1 MNNFLELLYLISFT
15 GIIGVAYSYLLS
27 GQILSASPGNNKMQ
41 EIAEAIQ
48 IGAKA
53 YLNRQY
59 KTIAVVGVIVLAI
72 VTYFFNYL
80 VGFGYFIGAF
90 LSGVAGYVGML
101 ISVKANVRTAEASRK
116 SLQSGLTIAFKSG
129 AITGLL
135 VAGLA
140 LLSITIYYIILIN
153 LKVDSREIINSLV
166 ALGFGAS
173 LISIFA
179 RLGGGIF
186 TKGADVGADLVGKVE
201 AGIPEDDPRNPAVIA
216 DNVGDNVGDCAGMAA
231 DLFETYAVTIVA
243 TMVLASIF
251 SPADYNLMIYPL
263 AIGGACILTSI
274 VGTWFVKLGKTNNIM
289 GALYK
294 GFIVTAITSLI
305 ILYPVTDSL
314 VGLKNTYNNN
324 AGAIFTGFDLYL
336 CGVVGFVITG
346 LLIWVTEY
354 YTGTNYRPVK
364 SVARSSTTGHGTNVI
379 QGLAVSM
386 EATAIPALII
396 VAGILYT
403 NSLAGLYGIA
413 IAVTSMLALTGMVVA
428 LDAYGPVTDNA
439 GGIAEMSKLPK
450 NVRKTT
456 DALDAVGNTT
466 KAVTKGYAI
475 GSAGLGA
482 LVLFAAYTE
491 DIKYFSNVKNS
502 ALEGVNVTFDLSNPF
517 VVAGLLIGG
526 MLPYLF
532 GSMGMQAVGRAGGAV
547 VIEVRRQFKK
557 IPGIMKGKRKPDYG
571 RLVDL
576 LTKAAIKEMIVP
588 SLLPVLSPIILYF
601 VILQIGGLEAALS
614 SLGAMLLGVII
625 TGLFVAVSMT
635 AGGGAWDNAKK
646 YIEDGNFGG
655 KGSEAHKSAVTGDTV
670 GDPYKDTAGPAVNP
684 MIKITNIVALLL
696 LAVVAH

>member
-1 MNNFLELLYLISFT
+1 MTDYLELLYLISFT
-15 GIIGVAYSYLLS
+15 GILAVAYSYLLS
-27 GQILSASPGNNKMQ
+27 GQIISSSPGNNRMQ

-59 KTIAVVGVIVLAI
+59 KTIAVVGIIVLAI
-72 VTYFFNYL
+72 VSYFFNFL
-80 VGFGYFIGAF
+80 VGLGYFIGAF

-101 ISVKANVRTAEASRK
+101 ISVKANVRTAEASRI

-140 LLSITIYYIILIN
+140 LLAITIYYIILIN
-153 LKVDSREIINSLV
+153 LKVDNREIINALV

-251 SPADYNLMIYPL
+251 SPQDYNLMIYPL
-263 AIGGACILTSI
+263 AIGGACIITSI
-274 VGTWFVKLGKTNNIM
+274 IGTWFVKLGKSKNIM

-294 GFIVTAITSLI
+294 GFIVTAVTSLLI
-305 ILYPVTDSL
+305 MYPVTDAIIGIKS
-314 VGLKNTYNNN
+314 TYNNN
-324 AGAIFTGFDLYL
+324 AGAIFSGLDLYI
-336 CGVVGFVITG
+336 CGVVGFIITG

-354 YTGTNYRPVK
+354 YTGTDYRPVRT
-364 SVARSSTTGHGTNVI
+364 VAKSSTTGHGTNVI
-379 QGLAVSM
+379 QGLAISM

-413 IAVTSMLALTGMVVA
+413 IAVTAMLALTGMVVA

-491 DIKYFSNVKNS
+491 DINYFSKVSGS

-517 VVAGLLIGG
+517 VVAGLLVGG

-571 RLVDL
+571 KLVDL
-576 LTKAAIKEMIVP
+576 LTKAAIKEMIIP

-601 VILQIGGLEAALS
+601 VILQIGGMEAALS

-696 LAVVAH
+696 LAVLAH